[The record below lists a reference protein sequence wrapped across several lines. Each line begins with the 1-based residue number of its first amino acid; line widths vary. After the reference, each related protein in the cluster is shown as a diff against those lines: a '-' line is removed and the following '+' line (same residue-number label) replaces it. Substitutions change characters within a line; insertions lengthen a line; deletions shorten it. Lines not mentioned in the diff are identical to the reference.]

1 MTAFENLCEIVAK
14 LRAPGGCPW
23 DREQTHESLLPAV
36 IEEAYE
42 VTEAGRA
49 KTDAHFCEELGDLLL
64 LVVMHAEIAS
74 EAGRFNIAEIIGD
87 ISNKL
92 IRRHPHVFATSDAR
106 DSGAVLKQWEAIKRE
121 EKKADSHYFASLPK
135 ALPALMRAQ
144 KAQSKAARVNFDWT
158 EVRDVVA
165 KVEEELREMKEA
177 IAALNRA
184 RIEDEIGDMLFAV
197 VNLARKCKIDAE
209 SALQG
214 GTDKFVT
221 RFNQLED
228 EVKARGK
235 ELSDV
240 GLSEMDE
247 IWNRIKNDEARMT
260 RLREA
265 SAWQANAESMTKPE

>member
-1 MTAFENLCEIVAK
+1 
-14 LRAPGGCPW
+14 
-23 DREQTHESLLPAV
+23 
-36 IEEAYE
+36 
-42 VTEAGRA
+42 
-49 KTDAHFCEELGDLLL
+49 
-64 LVVMHAEIAS
+64 
-74 EAGRFNIAEIIGD
+74 
-87 ISNKL
+87 
-92 IRRHPHVFATSDAR
+92 
-106 DSGAVLKQWEAIKRE
+106 
-121 EKKADSHYFASLPK
+121 
-135 ALPALMRAQ
+135 
-144 KAQSKAARVNFDWT
+144 VNFDWT

-177 IAALNRA
+177 IAALDRA

-235 ELSDV
+235 GLGDLR
-240 GLSEMDE
+240 LSEMDE

-260 RLREA
+260 
-265 SAWQANAESMTKPE
+265 NAESMTKPE